1 MGIIQDDRTEA
12 ERQSHQEAIVGTDSF
27 MSGWGEAS
35 SGASYAA
42 WAFKDGEYAACQRWV
57 NSRSDMT
64 RIRVV
69 TLDGYRPN
77 AAHTHIYTYK
87 PHLHDNRYI

>member
-1 MGIIQDDRTEA
+1 MPIIQDDRTA
-12 ERQSHQEAIVGTDSF
+12 TERQSHRLAIVGTDSF

-35 SGASYAA
+35 NGASYAA

-69 TLDGYRPN
+69 RLDGYRPN

>member
-27 MSGWGEAS
+27 PYNWDEANSGVSYTA
-35 SGASYAA
+35 GA
-42 WAFKDGEYAACQRWV
+42 FRDGEQAACQRWV

-64 RIRVV
+64 RVRIVR
-69 TLDGYRPN
+69 LDGYRPN
-77 AAHTHIYTYK
+77 AHTRIFTYK